1 MSYNKGIVATL
12 AELEDFY
19 KGQKAGDTIELMN
32 QTNDIITDVP
42 FMETNQ
48 TDGHLTRVRTGLPT
62 VYWRRLY
69 QGTPP
74 SKSQWSQVKEG
85 CGILEAIM
93 ELDVEEINLYGDKA
107 KAFRLSEGKSF
118 TESMRQKVAAT
129 MFYGDSN
136 RNPDEFNGLAMRYP
150 SKASPNV
157 IDAGGTG
164 NACTSMYL
172 TCWGANTAHGLY
184 PKGSTGGLA
193 NEDLGK
199 YMTTDPDGRKFQVV
213 GDKYNWRC
221 GLTVR
226 DWRAVVRVANIPVA
240 ALTLKKT
247 DSGFIDL
254 HRLTIMAKNKM
265 PETMRNQA
273 IWYCNADVL
282 TALELQATDAG
293 NVTLTYRSEDSGKG
307 GPLFK
312 STQITSLHGQP
323 IRQCDALR
331 NDEKAIS

>member
-19 KGQKAGDTIELMN
+19 KGQKAGDIIELMN
-32 QTNDIITDVP
+32 QTNDILTDVP
-42 FMETNQ
+42 LMESNQ
-48 TDGHLTRVRTGLPT
+48 SDGHLTRIRTGLPE

-74 SKSQWSQVKEG
+74 SKSQWSQVKGG

-93 ELDVEEINLYGDKA
+93 ELDVEEIALYGDKA
-107 KAFRLSEGKSF
+107 KAFRLSEGKAF

-129 MFYGDSN
+129 MFYGDN
-136 RNPDEFNGLAMRYP
+136 NKNPDEFNGLAMRYP
-150 SKASPNV
+150 SKTSPNV

-172 TCWGANTAHGLY
+172 ICWGANTAHGLY
-184 PKGSTGGLA
+184 PKGSTGGLS

-199 YMTTDPDGRKFQVV
+199 YMAQDADGRKFQVV

-226 DWRAVVRVANIPVA
+226 DWRSVVRIANIPVT

-247 DSGFIDL
+247 DTGFIDL
-254 HRLTIMAKNKM
+254 HRLTIQAKNKM
-265 PETMRNQA
+265 PENMRSSA
-273 IWYCNADVL
+273 IWYCNSDVL

-293 NVTLTYRSEDSGKG
+293 NVTLAYRVEDSGKG
-307 GPLFK
+307 GPLFR
-312 STQITSLHGQP
+312 STQITSLHGRP
-323 IRQCDALR
+323 IRQCDALIST
-331 NDEKAIS
+331 EKAI